1 MYKWKIIYVSFEF
14 GMENNSKYFQFYI
27 FFPILLFPIHSVDLG
42 GEGKEWVQ
50 QSNVGFNCVQSH
62 TLNSHKPF

>member
-1 MYKWKIIYVSFEF
+1 MYKWKTKYLFFYF
-14 GMENNSKYFQFYI
+14 GMENNSKYFQFHI
-27 FFPILLFPIHSVDLG
+27 FFFLFYCFLVDLG
-42 GEGKEWVQ
+42 GKGKEWVQ